1 MDHGE
6 AVELMATERYLLGE
20 LSPEQ
25 REAFEAH
32 FFECYECA
40 LDVRAEAAFL
50 KEAKAQLPQMR
61 SGPAVVTKP
70 AAGRAESKGRDW
82 FGWLRPSWAVP
93 AFAALLVLIG
103 YQNVA
108 TIPGL
113 RSAAQTPR
121 VAPWS
126 TLHVGTRAGARTVV
140 TADRRAGAVLLID
153 VPNDGAYASF
163 GFALENP
170 QGKQTWMQTVKAPA
184 AGDGTMSLLIP
195 GGGLQQGTYTLT
207 IAGITPQ
214 GSRTELERQMLDVRL
229 NEQ

>member
-1 MDHGE
+1 MDHSE

-20 LSPEQ
+20 MTPEQ

-50 KEAKAQLPQMR
+50 KEAEAQLPEMTR
-61 SGPAVVTKP
+61 SVPVAEWPASAKTETK
-70 AAGRAESKGRDW
+70 RRDW
-82 FGWLRPSWAVP
+82 FGWMRPAWAVP
-93 AFAALLVLIG
+93 VFAALLVVIG
-103 YQNVA
+103 YQNLA

-113 RSAAQTPR
+113 RSAADAPR

-126 TLHVGTRAGARTVV
+126 TLHVGTRAGAHTTVM
-140 TADRRAGAVLLID
+140 ADRKAGAVLLID
-153 VPNDGAYASF
+153 VPNDGSYSSF

-170 QGKQTWMQTVKAPA
+170 QGKQIWIETVKAPA
-184 AGDGTMSLLIP
+184 GGDGTMSLLIP
-195 GGGLQQGTYTLT
+195 GGGLQEGAYTLT
-207 IAGITPQ
+207 IAGINPQ
-214 GSRTELERQMLDVRL
+214 GSRTELERQTLDVRL